1 MEKKFA
7 TLYSKKST
15 NKILQWN
22 ISVTG
27 NKEVGTITT
36 VYGDI
41 NGKMITNVR
50 DIKEGKNLG
59 KKNETTP
66 FEQAILEATSKWKSK
81 VNKDGYIEVLDIKL
95 DSDKDSKQNKKSKT
109 ISKPELSSIRPM
121 LANKYED
128 KKKYIVYPC
137 FVQPKL
143 DGVRCLAYKE
153 NGDVRLMSRQGKMFP
168 HLDHIKK
175 SLAKLNFEGFL
186 DGELFTTDLEFK
198 QISGIVRKEKLESKD
213 IEISKLIQYHIYDT
227 FNLDKLDMEFSER
240 TNVINGTIR
249 GNKTIVKVKT
259 YNCKTEKDMLAKYNE
274 FMTQNYEGIMI
285 RNMKGKYKLKH
296 RSNDLIKLK
305 PFQDH
310 EYKIVGFKEGTGRDK
325 GCVIWICDNG
335 SGKQFNVRPK
345 GSMEERKDL
354 FDNGNDYIGKMLTV
368 RFQELLDDSPRFGI
382 GIGVR
387 DYE

>member
-1 MEKKFA
+1 
-7 TLYSKKST
+7 
-15 NKILQWN
+15 
-22 ISVTG
+22 
-27 NKEVGTITT
+27 
-36 VYGDI
+36 
-41 NGKMITNVR
+41 
-50 DIKEGKNLG
+50 
-59 KKNETTP
+59 
-66 FEQAILEATSKWKSK
+66 
-81 VNKDGYIEVLDIKL
+81 
-95 DSDKDSKQNKKSKT
+95 
-109 ISKPELSSIRPM
+109 
-121 LANKYED
+121 
-128 KKKYIVYPC
+128 
-137 FVQPKL
+137 
-143 DGVRCLAYKE
+143 
-153 NGDVRLMSRQGKMFP
+153 
-168 HLDHIKK
+168 
-175 SLAKLNFEGFL
+175 
-186 DGELFTTDLEFK
+186 
-198 QISGIVRKEKLESKD
+198 KD